1 MASNKGDALV
11 TAGVLM
17 LMAMLVLQE
26 VRDPLPFNKVGSS
39 VAWPPISV
47 LGPGTP
53 PLSSRS
59 VIASPGRQIRF
70 NSDLMEAEKW
80 KLGNEFEAAV

>member
-26 VRDPLPFNKVGSS
+26 VRYTKAGTDPIFDKCFNACMK
-39 VAWPPISV
+39 AC
-47 LGPGTP
+47 
-53 PLSSRS
+53 
-59 VIASPGRQIRF
+59 
-70 NSDLMEAEKW
+70 SDS
-80 KLGNEFEAAV
+80 G